1 MMNNTAAINSS
12 NNTSSHFP
20 HLPFKAEGIAWCSVF
35 LLEVV
40 FIVVGNMLTIVLFA
54 VDKMLRKKSLF
65 LVINMAFAD
74 LMSGAVSLPILVY
87 TVGAGFMLWKVRVTG
102 TLYIFQLMF
111 QTIFLQTSL
120 ISAALISG
128 ERFYAIYWPL
138 KHRTVTMRAYR
149 SVIFMVWVLAILVSI
164 LENFISQKLAFYIF
178 LSILLTSLFIVC
190 CCNIAIWRK
199 FQQRIASQQQNR
211 AAQNQ
216 RLTKTLLFVSAVA
229 LLSWL
234 PLTICNILVTVLEIQ
249 MPLRILF
256 MAVVLNYLNFLLNP
270 IVYAL
275 RIPEFRQAMAFC
287 CVRRP
292 VSINRKG
299 DRRNKKAASL
309 TPVTPLTTSST
320 DPSHL
325 ELAFEQEVLDT
336 KL

>member
-1 MMNNTAAINSS
+1 MMNITAAINSS

-20 HLPFKAEGIAWCSVF
+20 HLPSKAEGIAWCSVF

-40 FIVVGNMLTIVLFA
+40 FIVVGNVLTIVLFA

-87 TVGAGFMLWKVRVTG
+87 TVGAGFMLWKVRVTR
-102 TLYIFQLMF
+102 TLYIFHLIF

-128 ERFYAIYWPL
+128 ERFHAIYWPL

-149 SVIFMVWVLAILVSI
+149 IVIFMAWVLAILVSI
-164 LENFISQKLAFYIF
+164 LEHFIPMKLAFYIF
-178 LSILLTSLFIVC
+178 LSILLTVLFIVC

-199 FQQRIASQQQNR
+199 FQQRIDSQQQNR

-216 RLTKTLLFVSAVA
+216 RLTNTLLFVSAVA

-234 PLTICNILVTVLEIQ
+234 PMNICNILVIVLEIQ
-249 MPLRILF
+249 IPLRILC
-256 MAVVLNYLNFLLNP
+256 MAVVLNYLNLLLNP

-275 RIPEFRQAMAFC
+275 RIPEFRRAMVSC

-292 VSINRKG
+292 VSMNREG
-299 DRRNKKAASL
+299 ERRNKNAASL
-309 TPVTPLTTSST
+309 APVTPLTTSST

-325 ELAFEQEVLDT
+325 KRAFEQEVLDT

>member
-1 MMNNTAAINSS
+1 MNNTAAINSS
-12 NNTSSHFP
+12 NNTSSHSP
-20 HLPFKAEGIAWCSVF
+20 HLPSKAEGIAWCSVF

-40 FIVVGNMLTIVLFA
+40 FVVVGNMLTIVLFA
-54 VDKMLRKKSLF
+54 VDNMLRKKSLF

-74 LMSGAVSLPILVY
+74 LISGAVSLPIFVY
-87 TVGAGFMLWKVRVTG
+87 TVGAGFMLWKVRVTRA
-102 TLYIFQLMF
+102 LLNFQF
-111 QTIFLQTSL
+111 IVKTIFLQASVT
-120 ISAALISG
+120 SAALISA

-138 KHRTVTMRAYR
+138 KHRTLTMRAYR
-149 SVIFMVWVLAILVSI
+149 IVIFMVWVLAIVV
-164 LENFISQKLAFYIF
+164 FIFQLLISNKLAFYTLISIWLTF
-178 LSILLTSLFIVC
+178 LLIVC

-216 RLTKTLLFVSAVA
+216 RLTKTLVFVSAVA

-234 PLTICNILVTVLEIQ
+234 PLTICNILVMVFQIQ
-249 MPLRILF
+249 VPSSISYI
-256 MAVVLNYLNFLLNP
+256 AVVLNYLNFLLNP

-292 VSINRKG
+292 ISTNREG
-299 DRRNKKAASL
+299 DERNKNAASL
-309 TPVTPLTTSST
+309 TPVAPLTTSST
-320 DPSHL
+320 DRSHL